1 MTELEEAILGKAAE
15 KTDSIEE
22 PIEGAVPENELQD
35 SMDAVRRMTEE
46 IEQENLALE
55 QRFAQ
60 PNAAAVPA
68 KKRRYLRVG
77 ALSSV
82 ASLVFMG
89 IAMSVSL
96 FSPAGILGAFR
107 LSPIML
113 VFLGLEIAFSVF
125 VNKSA
130 RLRFDPKSLILTVS
144 LIAVTFAMSM
154 ISVTYSVTG
163 GERHYAQERLRNT
176 LAREIHSAIPSENV
190 RDVEI
195 EIHLYGEDPEAYNS
209 IRDLTDSDTIN
220 LRVIY
225 TNAQMSTFE
234 FAEKCRNI
242 IDELSDMPY
251 NFGEVG
257 FLADDEENRY
267 SLSINWLYQSDLSTV
282 ELVPLVNY
290 FGDDII
296 LDIPDLVDDDD
307 KIENDTSRE

>member
-1 MTELEEAILGKAAE
+1 MTELEEAILGKETEQIESDNELNAE
-15 KTDSIEE
+15 ET
-22 PIEGAVPENELQD
+22 VPENEIQD

-55 QRFAQ
+55 KRFAQ
-60 PNAAAVPA
+60 PNEEIVHI
-68 KKRRYLRVG
+68 KKHRFFRVG
-77 ALSSV
+77 TLSAI
-82 ASLVFMG
+82 ASLIFMG

-125 VNKSA
+125 INKST
-130 RLRFDPKSLILTVS
+130 RLRFDLKSLILTVS
-144 LIAVTFAMSM
+144 LVAVTFTMSI

-163 GERHYAQERLRNT
+163 GERHYAQERLKNM

-195 EIHLYGEDPEAYNS
+195 EILLYGENPEDYDT
-209 IRDLTDSDTIN
+209 IRDLKDSDTIN
-220 LRVIY
+220 LKVIY

-234 FAEKCRNI
+234 FAESCRNI
-242 IDELSDMPY
+242 IEGLSDMPY

-267 SLSINWLYQSDLSTV
+267 SLSLNWLYQSDLSAT
-282 ELVPLVNY
+282 ELAPLVNY
-290 FGDDII
+290 FGDNIVF
-296 LDIPDLVDDDD
+296 DIPDLVDDDD
-307 KIENDTSRE
+307 DEYYE